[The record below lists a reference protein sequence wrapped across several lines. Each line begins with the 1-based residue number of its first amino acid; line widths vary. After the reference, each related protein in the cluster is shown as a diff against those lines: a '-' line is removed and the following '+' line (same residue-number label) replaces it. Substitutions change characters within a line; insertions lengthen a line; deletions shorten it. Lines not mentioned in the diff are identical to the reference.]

1 MLLLEI
7 ATKAQNFLDN
17 KCHLPYKA
25 YGTRHTFSSTSNVD
39 HVFQNTNFRT
49 FFQT

>member
-7 ATKAQNFLDN
+7 ATKAQNFLDS

-25 YGTRHTFSSTSNVD
+25 YDTRHTFSSTSNVHHD
-39 HVFQNTNFRT
+39 FQNTNSET